1 MTNDKTIERLA
12 QNLKG
17 RRVLLITTSNRWS
30 ESKDVPKSSQLAEE
44 LARRLYDDSS
54 DSTLCTVIDAAKLK
68 IYPCEGNVS
77 TINGNTCGVA
87 EALLTDTTKNPS
99 GHHRCWASINNADD
113 ELWKL
118 SGPLLEADVILFFVS
133 VRWGQTNAIYQKLIE
148 RLNWLENRWTT
159 LNESNILKGKDAG
172 IVLVGHNWN
181 GENILNTQ
189 KQVLS
194 YYGFN
199 VPVSYSFNWQ
209 WTSDSSDESEEGY
222 RKDPK
227 DFATDF
233 ALGPKWLSESF
244 KQWFNKKQ

>member
-1 MTNDKTIERLA
+1 MTNYKNIDRLA

-17 RRVLLITTSNRWS
+17 KRVLLITTSNRWS
-30 ESKDVPKSSQLAEE
+30 GAKDVPKSTQLAEE
-44 LARRLYDDSS
+44 LARRLYDDST
-54 DSTLCTVIDAAKLK
+54 DSTLCTVIDAAKLH

-77 TINGNTCGVA
+77 TDKGNTCGVIGSA
-87 EALLTDTTKNPS
+87 ITDTEKNPT
-99 GHHRCWASINNADD
+99 GHIRCWASINHADD

-118 SGPLLEADVILFFVS
+118 ANPLLDAEVIIFFVS

-159 LNESNILKGKDAG
+159 LNDTNILKDKDAG
-172 IVLVGHNWN
+172 IVIVGHNWN

-199 VPVSYSFNWQ
+199 VPQSYSFNWQ
-209 WTSDSSDESEEGY
+209 WTTDESDESEAGY
-222 RKDPK
+222 RKEPK
-227 DFATDF
+227 DFAIDF
-233 ALGPKWLSESF
+233 NLGTKWLSESF
-244 KQWFNKKQ
+244 KRWQNKS